1 MDKIWNRPLFQA
13 QPLCYSDRQSFRSGV
28 TLALYSDPQSGSLLW
43 YDSSQPAHPRL
54 HQTHLSPLLE
64 TGPMPR
70 SPRPLIHSL
79 RAIKSSAE
87 VALMQVAGHIT
98 AQVGVL
104 IPPWCQGHYRFFP
117 RTAPMSENSAYK
129 RLFSQFFKKNTSL
142 KILALKSIFHFFLNP
157 CFLGF

>member
-1 MDKIWNRPLFQA
+1 MDKISNRPLFQA
-13 QPLCYSDRQSFRSGV
+13 QTLCYNDRQSFRSGV
-28 TLALYSDPQSGSLLW
+28 TLALCSDPQSGSLLW

-104 IPPWCQGHYRFFP
+104 IPPG
-117 RTAPMSENSAYK
+117 TAPMSENSAYK
-129 RLFSQFFKKNTSL
+129 RWFSQFLKKNTSL
-142 KILALKSIFHFFLNP
+142 KILAFKSIFHFFLNP